1 MFTSREAVA
10 DSMQYASYLDFVV
23 EKRDLLPYD
32 LDSLLR
38 LAQLVRE
45 HLVPAVQSAEDFGAP
60 QLTAEQWQAALPAL
74 AERFP
79 EYSEDLLYALQGGAY
94 VVEEGQQSKHF
105 AYQLYQYDVSAGKAV
120 LSGQEGDALEVLR
133 GLGLEARNMALPES
147 EWSMSALGAYDCV
160 QEDAFAGRALAEL
173 DAVYGADADAARQ
186 GLVNEMARQV
196 CRAAME
202 LELLA
207 QLYDDPVMAQGER
220 EQLARELAAAYGFE
234 GLELADIVRESD
246 DVLMG
251 GLDCA
256 GRMLGGL
263 YGLTLYELS
272 MRDAQAADA
281 ALDAALAVYN
291 AGNPI
296 SAGYSAGMDNPYSA
310 QGVQNVAAL
319 VK

>member
-1 MFTSREAVA
+1 
-10 DSMQYASYLDFVV
+10 
-23 EKRDLLPYD
+23 
-32 LDSLLR
+32 
-38 LAQLVRE
+38 
-45 HLVPAVQSAEDFGAP
+45 
-60 QLTAEQWQAALPAL
+60 
-74 AERFP
+74 
-79 EYSEDLLYALQGGAY
+79 
-94 VVEEGQQSKHF
+94 
-105 AYQLYQYDVSAGKAV
+105 
-120 LSGQEGDALEVLR
+120 
-133 GLGLEARNMALPES
+133 MALPES

-173 DAVYGADADAARQ
+173 DAVYGADADATRQ

-272 MRDAQAADA
+272 ERDAQAADA
-281 ALDAALAVYN
+281 ALEAALSVYN

-296 SAGYSAGMDNPYSA
+296 SAGYSAGMDNPFSA

-319 VK
+319 VQ